1 MVRWNEEDCDVIRT
15 TGSVSRRL
23 GKAAAAA
30 SSEKSYRKSDR
41 PTNRMM
47 NGKGADK
54 KKEAAVVLPP
64 RRNSN
69 DHGLAQEDRDLP
81 PLYYITTAL
90 CVFMVVWILIFP
102 ASAFQEHS
110 AWRRQLF
117 GTVVHADSSTPPE
130 IVTKYAGHYLVHAT
144 HILPGAVWAALIPLQ
159 LHPGI
164 RHRFP
169 TWHRWSG
176 RVFLVTALVMA
187 YGVWLILQR
196 RLGFKHFFDD
206 IGDDDPSSFTEPGLL
221 ALTFYF
227 VATVC
232 GAVYYARLGRYADHR
247 CYMIRHIA
255 SGIWIA
261 IQRIILTTILP
272 ILRLGGPFTRHE
284 QRSNFGSSAILAM
297 AITFLTGEYAIYTL
311 RHRRQTTTRRCSAKR
326 VD

>member
-1 MVRWNEEDCDVIRT
+1 MVPWNEEYDDVIRT

-23 GKAAAAA
+23 EKAAVAA
-30 SSEKSYRKSDR
+30 SSEKSYRKSDG
-41 PTNRMM
+41 PTTKMM
-47 NGKGADK
+47 NGKVADK
-54 KKEAAVVLPP
+54 KKEAAVVVPP

-69 DHGLAQEDRDLP
+69 DHGLAQEDQDLP
-81 PLYYITTAL
+81 PLYYVYM
-90 CVFMVVWILIFP
+90 VFWILIFP
-102 ASAFQEHS
+102 ASAFHEHS

-130 IVTKYAGHYLVHAT
+130 LTTKYAGHYLVHAT
-144 HILPGAVWAALIPLQ
+144 HILPSAIWATLIPLQ

-169 TWHRWSG
+169 TLHRWSG
-176 RVFLVTALVMA
+176 RVFLVTALLMA
-187 YGVWLILQR
+187 YGVWLILHR
-196 RLGFKHFFDD
+196 RLGFEHFFDD
-206 IGDDDPSSFTEPGLL
+206 IGDENSSSSTSSFTEPGLL

-261 IQRIILTTILP
+261 VQRVILTFILP
-272 ILRLGGPFTRHE
+272 VLRLGGPFTRHE
-284 QRSNFGSSAILAM
+284 QRANFGSSAILAM
-297 AITFLTGEYAIYTL
+297 AIAFVAGEYAIYTL
-311 RHRRQTTTRRCSAKR
+311 RHRRQTITRRCSAKR